1 MPVNK
6 RSVARGTGD
15 RVVNKLGKALA
26 DVGLAANYK
35 KEVLGLAFKEST
47 RMPTLNNKLGKIL
60 ADDGLAANHKK
71 RGFRLGI

>member
-26 DVGLAANYK
+26 D
-35 KEVLGLAFKEST
+35 
-47 RMPTLNNKLGKIL
+47 
-60 ADDGLAANHKK
+60 DGLAANHKK
-71 RGFRLGI
+71 KEGLGQALKKSTRMPTLNKKLGKALKDYELAAANHQKKVV

>member
-26 DVGLAANYK
+26 DVGLAS
-35 KEVLGLAFKEST
+35 G
-47 RMPTLNNKLGKIL
+47 
-60 ADDGLAANHKK
+60 DK
-71 RGFRLGI
+71 RVPLQ